1 MTQTDSSAEPQFAA
15 FIAID
20 WADQKHAWS
29 LQAAGSD
36 QRESDEMK
44 HTPEAVGAWVSM
56 LSARFAGQP
65 IAVGLEQSHGALV
78 FMLSQFANLHLY
90 PIHPRAAAQFR
101 AAFYP
106 PGAKDDPVDADL
118 LLDMLVLHRKHI
130 RPLRPDNE
138 QTRLVQ
144 HQVEARRRLVNE
156 KTRQVQRLTA
166 KLKLYFPQV
175 LDWFDKVDS
184 PLVGAL
190 LLRWPTLPDLQRAR
204 PDTIRS
210 FCTQHNCRDSKRIE
224 ERIQKIRQA
233 VPAISDQAVIQPAVT
248 MTRNLVALIA
258 TLRAGI
264 AKFDQQIA
272 KAAAVHPDFLVFD
285 SFPGAG
291 PVLAPRLLAAFGSY
305 RERFLNAAEV
315 QKLSGIA
322 PVVNRSGK
330 AESVHFRRA
339 CPKFLRQTFHEWA
352 GHSIAFCDWA
362 RVFYQQQKQQ
372 GHDHHAAV
380 RALAFKWIRIAF
392 RCWQDGVPYD
402 DARYVASL
410 RRHGSPIA
418 AGPRRLSPRLAHP
431 GASHHAKI
439 L

>member
-1 MTQTDSSAEPQFAA
+1 MTQTDSSAAPQFAA

-106 PGAKDDPVDADL
+106 SGAKDDPVDADL

-291 PVLAPRLLAAFGSY
+291 PVLAPRLLAAFGSC

-418 AGPRRLSPRLAHP
+418 AALA
-431 GASHHAKI
+431 ASVQD
-439 L
+439 

>member
-106 PGAKDDPVDADL
+106 SGAKDDPVDADL

-291 PVLAPRLLAAFGSY
+291 PVLAPRLLAAFGSC

-418 AGPRRLSPRLAHP
+418 AALA
-431 GASHHAKI
+431 ASVQD
-439 L
+439 

>member
-20 WADQKHAWS
+20 WADQKHAWA

-106 PGAKDDPVDADL
+106 SGAKDDPVDADL

-291 PVLAPRLLAAFGSY
+291 PVLAPRLLAAFGSC

-418 AGPRRLSPRLAHP
+418 AALA
-431 GASHHAKI
+431 ASVQD
-439 L
+439 

>member
-1 MTQTDSSAEPQFAA
+1 MSEEKPMIQTDSTEEPKFAA
-15 FIAID
+15 FVAID

-36 QRESDEMK
+36 QRQADEVK

-56 LSARFAGQP
+56 LSARFPGQP
-65 IAVGLEQSHGALV
+65 IAVALEQSHGALV
-78 FMLSQFANLHLY
+78 FMLGQFADLHLY

-101 AAFYP
+101 AALYP
-106 PGAKDDPVDADL
+106 SGAKDDPVDADL
-118 LLDMLVLHRKHI
+118 LLDMLMLHRKHI
-130 RPLRPDNE
+130 RPLRPDN
-138 QTRLVQ
+138 QPTRLVQ
-144 HQVEARRRLVNE
+144 HQVQARRRLVNE

-166 KLKLYFPQV
+166 KLKVYFPQV
-175 LDWFDKVDS
+175 LDWFDKMDS

-190 LLRWPTLPDLQRAR
+190 LHRWPTLPDLQRAR
-204 PDTIRS
+204 PGTIRS
-210 FCTQHNCRDSKRIE
+210 FCRQHNCRDAERIE

-233 VPAISDQAVIQPAVT
+233 VPAITDAAVIQPAVT
-248 MTRNLVALIA
+248 VTRNLVELIA
-258 TLRAGI
+258 TLRTGI
-264 AKFDQQIA
+264 AKLDQQIA
-272 KAAAVHPDFLVFD
+272 TVTAEHPDFGVFD

-291 PVLAPRLLAAFGSY
+291 PVLAPRLLAAFGSC
-305 RERFLNAAEV
+305 RERYATADEV

-322 PVVNRSGK
+322 PVMKRSGK

-362 RVFYQQQKQQ
+362 RVFYQQQRHQ

-392 RCWQDGVPYD
+392 RCWHDGVPYD

-410 RRHGSPIA
+410 RRHGSPLA
-418 AGPRRLSPRLAHP
+418 AALNAVSAP
-431 GASHHAKI
+431 K
-439 L
+439 